1 MYCVP
6 HPRPQEDGRG
16 QPRPARGVVAP
27 VIAEHHAAGGEVG
40 ALRGQV
46 GQQTLGHLQ
55 HRTARR
61 EYYLILTDAEL

>member
-6 HPRPQEDGRG
+6 HPGPQEHGRG

-27 VIAEHHAAGGEVG
+27 VVSEDHAAGGEVG

-55 HRTARR
+55 HTQ
-61 EYYLILTDAEL
+61 EGVLLTDAE